1 MSSKEFP
8 FDGILN
14 VYLSHDYPSNS
25 GHITY
30 YRNLNLDIKE
40 IAAGSRQI
48 IGHYNIDT
56 AANAVKNNKDFEI
69 YLDDCAVNNSSGTLF
84 LDGYTNLIRDKTIFW
99 DNGSPFQNRT
109 LGVITTTQ
117 ELFQRSK
124 TRAKYEGNLL
134 SLIQQYLVT
143 PASVFYSNSNFDI
156 AFVVGSLS
164 INYREGMAD
173 ITLYEL
179 WNKDDNLEAFLA
191 TNINEFSYL
200 YEKK

>member
-1 MSSKEFP
+1 MASQEFP
-8 FDGILN
+8 FDGIVN
-14 VYLSHDYPSNS
+14 VFLAHTYPSNS

-56 AANAVKNNKDFEI
+56 AVNAVKNNKDFEI

-99 DNGSPFQNRT
+99 DNGYPLQTKT
-109 LGVITTTQ
+109 LGEITTTQ
-117 ELFQRSK
+117 ELFQRYK

-134 SLIQQYLVT
+134 SLIQSTMVT
-143 PASVFYSNSNFDI
+143 PASVFFNNGDNDI

-164 INYREGMAD
+164 INYREEMAD

-179 WNKDDNLEAFLA
+179 WNKDDNIETFVG
-191 TNINEFSYL
+191 TDIYEFSYL